1 MQYCNGPMRLLRHKI
16 TIGEIGEI
24 GIVKP
29 NFVTYSQLVDQGKH
43 VLETRSSVSYILD
56 DLNLALFQQVK

>member
-16 TIGEIGEI
+16 TIGEI

-29 NFVTYSQLVDQGKH
+29 NFVTYSQLVDQGKL